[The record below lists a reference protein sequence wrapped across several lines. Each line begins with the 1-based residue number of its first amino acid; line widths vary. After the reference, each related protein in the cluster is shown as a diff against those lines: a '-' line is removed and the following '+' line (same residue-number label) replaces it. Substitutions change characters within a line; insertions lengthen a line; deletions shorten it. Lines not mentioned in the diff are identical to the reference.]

1 MKKILLLIIPTVL
14 YICSFILVGIHE
26 WAARVYGYA
35 ILYTKLFYVIFL
47 IITGIFIAVLSNIYY
62 ESRSSKEGKILCAI
76 NITVPVIIGIIL
88 VKNDIMTEYIWY
100 MMVYFEILGMYI
112 YQSIRLGCQKSLF

>member
-1 MKKILLLIIPTVL
+1 MKKILLLIILTVL

-35 ILYTKLFYVIFL
+35 ILCHETILCYLL
-47 IITGIFIAVLSNIYY
+47 IITGIFITVLSNIYY

-112 YQSIRLGCQKSLF
+112 YQSIRKK